1 MYKLDEL
8 IQLNKQQEVI
18 LKLSNV
24 EEKLFRRNFEVVE
37 LFTKGL
43 ESFKSIQ
50 SNKHIKFEHKF

>member
-1 MYKLDEL
+1 M
-8 IQLNKQQEVI
+8 
-18 LKLSNV
+18 KLSNV

-50 SNKHIKFEHKF
+50 SNKHIKFEHKFQQCNLDIE